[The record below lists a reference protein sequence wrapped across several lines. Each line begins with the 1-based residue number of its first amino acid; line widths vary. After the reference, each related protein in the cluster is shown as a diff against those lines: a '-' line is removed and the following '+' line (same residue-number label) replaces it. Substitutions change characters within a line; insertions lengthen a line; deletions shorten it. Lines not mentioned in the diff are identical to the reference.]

1 MAAQEDEE
9 EKMVPPA
16 PPFILREGTP
26 LVHTTMSRKF
36 ELDPGKAIWLSAVGA
51 QGLGIQNFGSGK
63 KIYMRPRRDL
73 ELFFLRE
80 SGLELEADKRQL
92 IAVVVEGVEG
102 KNLDESA
109 VPRAREALRNALNA
123 DGTRWR
129 SSRKIDRELVDAVS
143 PAFELLEIDGWVRD
157 FGNNREY
164 LILNPGMN
172 LVMEAPKVKPGP
184 AAAGAPPAEPAAE
197 PAAAGPAAAGAQPP
211 EADGVEEI
219 LEGKGRPSSLLAH
232 ARIHRRGRARSHDS
246 VDSAYFG

>member
-1 MAAQEDEE
+1 
-9 EKMVPPA
+9 MVPPA
-16 PPFILREGTP
+16 PPFVLREGTP

-36 ELDPGKAIWLSAVGA
+36 ELDPRKAIWLSAVGV

-63 KIYMRPRRDL
+63 RIYMRPKRDL

-80 SGLELEADKRQL
+80 SGPELEADKRQL
-92 IAVVVEGVEG
+92 IALVVEGVEG

-109 VPRAREALRNALNA
+109 VPIAREALRNALNA
-123 DGTRWR
+123 DGTRWK

-164 LILNPGMN
+164 LILNPGTN
-172 LVMEAPKVKPGP
+172 LAIEPPKVKPGP
-184 AAAGAPPAEPAAE
+184 AAAGAPPAE

-219 LEGKGRPSSLLAH
+219 LEGQGRPSSLLVH
-232 ARIHRRGRARSHDS
+232 ARMHRRGRARSHDS